1 MKFSHE
7 AGKVVWYSQLED
19 FSTVSVIYTVKG
31 IQVMNKT
38 EVVFFFFSFLNSL
51 AFSMIKEM
59 LAI

>member
-38 EVVFFFFSFLNSL
+38 EVVFFFSFLNSL